1 MNAFLMCFSAGGCFL
16 LSFLL
21 FFHPLVQNLVANK
34 WLALFVLIMGTAF
47 LGIYFGSN
55 AFSSLEFIL
64 PPSLYLS
71 TLYFVEPLRVFKKK
85 DGLHF
90 VPFLVCLVL
99 QVMWPLENGDLMT
112 VRLFGLGS
120 FIFFTR
126 DLLPFQFLVYIVLS
140 YLALMV
146 HQKNLKLITAALKE
160 IDLNWLRYFLLI
172 LSVISV
178 FWINDAVFGFSFLLK
193 AMPVIY
199 TGSVFFLAYFSIRQ
213 SAVFAF
219 NKAELKEISD
229 LLEQPLT
236 DERQKTERLNDKEFI
251 LFSEKL
257 NQLMA
262 RDQVFLNN
270 ELSLPGLASQL
281 GLSIHDT
288 SYLINKLTGGNFYT
302 FINQRRVEE
311 AKSQLIAGRMDE
323 LNMIGIAFA
332 SGFNSKT
339 AFNTAFK
346 KYTGCSPTAYV
357 KQQRNN

>member
-21 FFHPLVQNLVANK
+21 FFHPLKQNPVANG

-47 LGIYFGSN
+47 LCVYFGSN
-55 AFSSLEFIL
+55 VFSSLEFIL
-64 PPSLYLS
+64 PSCLYLS

-90 VPFLVCLVL
+90 LPFLVCLVL
-99 QVMWPLENGDLMT
+99 QEMWPSENGDLMT
-112 VRLFGLGS
+112 ARLFAVGNLV
-120 FIFFTR
+120 FFTR
-126 DLLPFQFLVYIVLS
+126 DLLPFQFLIYIVLS
-140 YLALMV
+140 YRSLMV
-146 HQKNLKLITAALKE
+146 HQKNLKLITAELKE

-193 AMPVIY
+193 IMPVIY
-199 TGSVFFLAYFSIRQ
+199 TGSIFFLAYFSIRL
-213 SAVFAF
+213 SVVFAF

-236 DERQKTERLNDKEFI
+236 DERQKTERLNNKDFAS
-251 LFSEKL
+251 FSEKL
-257 NQLMA
+257 HQLMTI
-262 RDQVFLNN
+262 DQVFLNN
-270 ELSLPGLASQL
+270 ELSLPGLANQL

-288 SYLINKLTGGNFYT
+288 SYLISRLTGSNFYT

-311 AKSQLIAGRMDE
+311 AKKQLIAGRME
-323 LNMIGIAFA
+323 KLNMVGIAFA

-346 KYTGCSPTAYV
+346 KYAGCSPTAYV
-357 KQQRNN
+357 KEQRNN